1 MRPSLRTGG
10 IVLPAAI
17 AGALVLATVRG
28 VLRAGV
34 GALSA
39 DRVLGQIDFIKSAV
53 NFVDPIGMD
62 APAGVAIDQSAGH
75 VLVAD
80 TQNNRVMGW
89 KSIAAFTSGGAAD
102 LVIGQP
108 DFNSSGCNQN
118 APAPGATSLCQ
129 PIGVAVDVSHNV
141 YVGDTMNNRVLVFED
156 PFAALSSANQT
167 NDFAAFAVFGQL
179 GSFITNAGGLSANSL
194 SSPQGVAVDA
204 SNNLFVADVGN
215 NRALVF
221 FAPIPMTKVS
231 GPPGN
236 FGDATA
242 DVAIGQPNLVSG
254 ACNQGGGATL
264 TTLCMAPFFGVGIA
278 VDDGDNLYVADTQN
292 DRALEYNGPFGHGQA
307 NNTTADLVFEGNNL
321 AHPSGVAADSN
332 GNFYVSSETHNQVYE
347 YTQPVLL
354 DTADL
359 LNLMIGPGAQN
370 PNAASL
376 QFPMGLAID
385 AVNNLYVADQAN
397 NRVLEFNEGSS
408 PANKVANGAGG
419 QIDLS
424 HNAPN
429 YVDAIGEHGPGG
441 IAVDASSDPPHRH
454 LYVADSTNNRV
465 LGWNEVSSYFS
476 AQPADIAF
484 GQPGLFSYKCNNGV
498 AGGDVAGL
506 GPDSLCGPARMAV
519 DQKGNLY
526 VPDSGNN
533 RVLVYN
539 TPFNAASGEPGAGDA
554 VADFVYGQGGAFT
567 TRNCNLD
574 GASATSLCNPA
585 AVALDGAGN
594 IYIADAGNNRV
605 LEFAKAGNPPVAS
618 DALANRS
625 YGQGAVSDFS
635 DTQCADGVGQDPP
648 PSNHGMC
655 NPGGVALDMS
665 GNLFV
670 ADSSNNRVME
680 IDAPLVGT
688 QDATRVFGQAG
699 NFTASGC
706 NQGASSAP
714 GASTLCAPAG
724 LMLDL
729 FGNLWVADVSNDRVL
744 EYNAPFGSDTAAAMV
759 IGQGDG
765 GNFTTSGCNR
775 GIAPGD
781 LNGLGADS
789 LCAPAALAVDSN
801 IDLYVADTSNNRAL
815 VYDGIIATPTATPTP
830 TATATG
836 TASPT
841 ATATTT
847 ATATAT
853 GKATATATAS
863 ATATATPTPSATPTP
878 VDPKLTF
885 SPKSVKFGKST
896 IVNSVSKPKTVTIKN
911 GASKKSKIT
920 VIVTTESATAPFAVS
935 SQCSTSLAPGKS
947 CKVSVTFSPTDT
959 MAQSGELI
967 VNDDETG
974 EPQKIPL
981 SGTGKAPKVKK

>member
-1 MRPSLRTGG
+1 MRPNLRTGG

-17 AGALVLATVRG
+17 AAAFVLATMRG

-39 DRVLGQIDFIKSAV
+39 DRVLGQIDFIKTAV

-62 APAGVAIDQSAGH
+62 APAGVAIDQAAGH

-80 TQNNRVMGW
+80 TQNNRVLGW
-89 KSIAAFTSGGAAD
+89 KNEHAFVSGGAAD

-118 APAPGATSLCQ
+118 APAPDATRLCQ
-129 PIGVAVDVSHNV
+129 PIGVAVDGAHRV
-141 YVGDTMNNRVLVFED
+141 YVGDTRNNRVLVFED
-156 PFAALSSANQT
+156 PFAVLSSTNQT
-167 NDFAAFAVFGQL
+167 NDFAAFAVFGQA
-179 GSFITNAGGLSANSL
+179 GSLITNAGGLSANSL
-194 SSPQGVAVDA
+194 NGPQGAAVDA
-204 SNNLFVADVGN
+204 NGNLFVADVSN
-215 NRALVF
+215 NRVLVF
-221 FAPIPMTKVS
+221 FSPIPMAKPS

-242 DVAIGQPNLVSG
+242 DLAIGQPDLVSG

-264 TTLCMAPFFGVGIA
+264 ATLCMAPFFGVGIA
-278 VDDGDNLYVADTQN
+278 VDGSGDLYVADTKN
-292 DRALEYNGPFGHGQA
+292 DRALEYNGPFGYGQT
-307 NNTTADLVFEGNNL
+307 NNPAADLVFEGNNL
-321 AHPSGVAADSN
+321 AQPSGVAADSN
-332 GNFYVSSETHNQVYE
+332 GNFYVSSESHNQVYE
-347 YTQPVLL
+347 YTQPVPLK
-354 DTADL
+354 TADL

-408 PANKVANGAGG
+408 PADKVANGAGG
-419 QIDLS
+419 QINLS

-429 YVDAIGEHGPGG
+429 YVDAVGENAPGG

-465 LGWNEVSSYFS
+465 LGWNDVSSYVS
-476 AQPADIAF
+476 AQPADIAI
-484 GQPGLFSYKCNNGV
+484 GQPDLFSYKCNNGV

-526 VPDSGNN
+526 VADSANN

-539 TPFNAASGEPGAGDA
+539 TPFNAASGEPGAGDGS
-554 VADFVYGQGGAFT
+554 ADFVYGQGGAFT
-567 TRNCNLD
+567 TRNCNLK
-574 GASATSLCNPA
+574 GASATTLCNPA

-594 IYIADAGNNRV
+594 IYIADAWNNRV
-605 LEFAKAGNPPVAS
+605 LEFAKAGDPPVAS
-618 DALANRS
+618 DALASRS
-625 YGQGAVSDFS
+625 YGQGTVSDFS
-635 DTQCADGVGQDPP
+635 DTQCADGVGQDPS

-655 NPGGVALDMS
+655 NPGGVALDTS

-680 IDAPLVGT
+680 IDAPLAGT
-688 QDATRVFGQAG
+688 QNATRVFGQAG
-699 NFTASGC
+699 AFTASGC
-706 NQGASSAP
+706 NRGAAAP

-724 LMLDL
+724 LMLDML
-729 FGNLWVADVSNDRVL
+729 GNLWVADVNNDRVL
-744 EYNAPFGSDTAAAMV
+744 EYDAPFGSDSAAAMA
-759 IGQGDG
+759 IGQGDS

-789 LCAPAALAVDSN
+789 LCAPAAVAVDSN
-801 IDLYVADTSNNRAL
+801 IDLYVADTSNNRSL

-830 TATATG
+830 TASATR
-836 TASPT
+836 TPSPT
-841 ATATTT
+841 ATATMTAT

-853 GKATATATAS
+853 GSATATATA
-863 ATATATPTPSATPTP
+863 TATPSATPTQT
-878 VDPKLTF
+878 PKPGGKLKL
-885 SPKSVKFGKST
+885 SSNSIKFGKVAVGGKPAT
-896 IVNSVSKPKTVTIKN
+896 RTLKINNGGKVILVAGVPTQGAPFSVSGGEFTVSPHGSTAVTIQFTPTAK
-911 GASKKSKIT
+911 GAAHSAIAIT
-920 VIVTTESATAPFAVS
+920 SSDPKHRTA
-935 SQCSTSLAPGKS
+935 
-947 CKVSVTFSPTDT
+947 KV
-959 MAQSGELI
+959 
-967 VNDDETG
+967 
-974 EPQKIPL
+974 KL
-981 SGTGKAPKVKK
+981 SGTGK

>member
-1 MRPSLRTGG
+1 MRPSLRTVG

-17 AGALVLATVRG
+17 AVALWIATMGG

-34 GALSA
+34 GALIA
-39 DRVLGQIDFIKSAV
+39 DRVLGQIDFIKTAV

-62 APAGVAIDQSAGH
+62 APAGVAIDKSAGH

-80 TQNNRVMGW
+80 TQNNRVLGW
-89 KSIAAFTSGGAAD
+89 KSIGAFVSGGAAD

-118 APAPGATSLCQ
+118 ALAPEAASLCQ
-129 PIGVAVDVSHNV
+129 PIGVAVDVFHNV
-141 YVGDTMNNRVLVFED
+141 YVGDTLNNRVLVFED
-156 PFAALSSANQT
+156 PFAALSSSNQT
-167 NDFAAFAVFGQL
+167 NDFAAFAVFGQG
-179 GSFITNAGGLSANSL
+179 GSFVTNAGGLSANSL
-194 SSPQGVAVDA
+194 NGPQGVAVDA

-221 FAPIPMTKVS
+221 FSPIPMTEVS

-264 TTLCMAPFFGVGIA
+264 TTLCTASFFGVGVA
-278 VDDGDNLYVADTQN
+278 VDGGDNLYVADTKN
-292 DRALEYNGPFGHGQA
+292 DRALEYNGPFGYGQT
-307 NNTTADLVFEGNNL
+307 NNSTGDLVFEGNNL
-321 AHPSGVAADSN
+321 AQPSGVAVDSN
-332 GNFYVSSETHNQVYE
+332 GNFYVSSEPHNQVYE
-347 YTQPVLL
+347 YTQPVAL

-370 PNAASL
+370 PNAGSL

-397 NRVLEFNEGSS
+397 NRVLEFNEGGS
-408 PANKVANGAGG
+408 PGNRMANGVGG
-419 QIDLS
+419 QIDRS

-429 YVDAIGEHGPGG
+429 YVDAVGEDVPGG
-441 IAVDASSDPPHRH
+441 IAVDALSEPPYRH
-454 LYVADSTNNRV
+454 LYVADSKNNRV
-465 LGWNEVSSYFS
+465 LGWNDVSAYVS
-476 AQPADIAF
+476 AQPADIAL
-484 GQPGLFSYKCNNGV
+484 GQPELFSYKCNNGV

-526 VPDSGNN
+526 VADSGNN

-539 TPFNAASGEPGAGDA
+539 TPFNGASGEPGAGDTS
-554 VADFVYGQGGAFT
+554 ADFVYGQGGAFT
-567 TRNCNLD
+567 TMNCNLD

-585 AVALDGAGN
+585 AVALDGADN

-635 DTQCADGVGQDPP
+635 DTQCADGVGPDPP

-655 NPGGVALDMS
+655 NPGGVALDMA
-665 GNLFV
+665 GNLFI
-670 ADSSNNRVME
+670 ADSGNSRVME
-680 IDAPLVGT
+680 IDAPLEGT
-688 QDATRVFGQAG
+688 QAATRVFGQAG

-706 NQGASSAP
+706 NQGTSSAP

-724 LMLDL
+724 LMLDVL
-729 FGNLWVADVSNDRVL
+729 GNLWVADVNNDRVL
-744 EYNAPFGSDTAAAMV
+744 EYDAPFGSDTAAAMV

-789 LCAPAALAVDSN
+789 LCLPGAVAVDSN
-801 IDLYVADTSNNRAL
+801 IDLYVSDTGNNRSL
-815 VYDGIIATPTATPTP
+815 VYDGIVATPSATPTP
-830 TATATG
+830 TASATATP
-836 TASPT
+836 SPT
-841 ATATTT
+841 TTATTT

-853 GKATATATAS
+853 ATPTAS
-863 ATATATPTPSATPTP
+863 ATATATSTPSATPTP
-878 VDPKLTF
+878 TPEAGGKLKL
-885 SPKSVKFGKST
+885 SSRSIKFGKVAVGGQSAT
-896 IVNSVSKPKTVTIKN
+896 HTLKIRNGGKINLVAAVPTQSAPFPVSGGEFTVSPHGTTAVTIQFRPTAK
-911 GASKKSKIT
+911 GAAHGMIEIT
-920 VIVTTESATAPFAVS
+920 S
-935 SQCSTSLAPGKS
+935 SDPKHRTVEVK
-947 CKVSVTFSPTDT
+947 
-959 MAQSGELI
+959 
-967 VNDDETG
+967 
-974 EPQKIPL
+974 L
-981 SGTGKAPKVKK
+981 SGTGK

>member
-1 MRPSLRTGG
+1 M
-10 IVLPAAI
+10 
-17 AGALVLATVRG
+17 RG

-34 GALSA
+34 GALIA
-39 DRVLGQIDFIKSAV
+39 DRVLGQIDFIKTAV

-62 APAGVAIDQSAGH
+62 APAGVAIDQPAGH

-80 TQNNRVMGW
+80 TQNNRVLGW
-89 KSIAAFTSGGAAD
+89 KSIAAFKSGGAAD

-118 APAPGATSLCQ
+118 APAPAAASLCQ
-129 PIGVAVDVSHNV
+129 PIGVVVDLSHNV
-141 YVGDTMNNRVLVFED
+141 YVGDTLNNRVLVFGD
-156 PFAALSSANQT
+156 PFAALSSTNQT
-167 NDFAAFAVFGQL
+167 NNFGAFAVFGQA
-179 GSFITNAGGLSANSL
+179 GSFITHAGGLGANSL
-194 SSPQGVAVDA
+194 NGPQGVAVDA

-221 FAPIPMTKVS
+221 FSPVPMTEVS

-264 TTLCMAPFFGVGIA
+264 TTLCTAPFFGVGIA
-278 VDDGDNLYVADTQN
+278 VDGGDNLYVADTKN
-292 DRALEYNGPFGHGQA
+292 DRALEYNGPFGYGLA
-307 NNTTADLVFEGNNL
+307 NNPTADLVFEGNNL
-321 AHPSGVAADSN
+321 AQPSGVAVDAN
-332 GNFYVSSETHNQVYE
+332 GNFYVSSESHNQVYE
-347 YTQPVLL
+347 YTQPVAL

-370 PNAASL
+370 PNAATL

-385 AVNNLYVADQAN
+385 AVNDLYVADQAN
-397 NRVLEFNEGSS
+397 NRVLEFNEGGS
-408 PANKVANGAGG
+408 PGNKVANGAGG

-429 YVDAIGEHGPGG
+429 YVDAVGEDTPGG
-441 IAVDASSDPPHRH
+441 IAVDASSDPPYRH
-454 LYVADSTNNRV
+454 LYVADSKDNRV
-465 LGWNEVSSYFS
+465 LGWNDVSSYVS
-476 AQPADIAF
+476 AQPADMAL
-484 GQPGLFSYKCNNGV
+484 GQPDLFSYKCNNGV
-498 AGGDVAGL
+498 AGSDVAGL
-506 GPDSLCGPARMAV
+506 GADSLCGPARMAV

-526 VPDSGNN
+526 VADSGNN

-539 TPFNAASGEPGAGDA
+539 TPFNAASGEPGAGDGS
-554 VADFVYGQGGAFT
+554 ADFVYGQGGAFT

-574 GASATSLCNPA
+574 GASATSLRNPA

-594 IYIADAGNNRV
+594 IYIADSGNNRV

-635 DTQCADGVGQDPP
+635 DTQCADGVGPDPS
-648 PSNHGMC
+648 PSDHGMC
-655 NPGGVALDMS
+655 NPGGVALDMT
-665 GNLFV
+665 GNLFI
-670 ADSSNNRVME
+670 ADSSNNRVLE
-680 IDAPLVGT
+680 IDAPLEGT

-706 NQGASSAP
+706 NQGASSSP

-724 LMLDL
+724 LMLDVL
-729 FGNLWVADVSNDRVL
+729 GNLWVADANNDRVL
-744 EYNAPFGSDTAAAMV
+744 EYDAPFGSNTVAAMV

-789 LCAPAALAVDSN
+789 LCSPAAVAVDSN
-801 IDLYVADTSNNRAL
+801 IDLYVADTSNNRSL
-815 VYDGIIATPTATPTP
+815 VYDGIIATPSATPTP
-830 TATATG
+830 TASATATP
-836 TASPT
+836 SPT
-841 ATATTT
+841 ATAT
-847 ATATAT
+847 ATVT
-853 GKATATATAS
+853 ATATATAS
-863 ATATATPTPSATPTP
+863 STPSATSTPTATATPVNA
-878 VDPKLTF
+878 KLEI

-896 IVNSVSKPKTVTIKN
+896 KVNSVSEPKTVKIKN
-911 GASKKSKIT
+911 KSSKKSAIT
-920 VIVTTESATAPFAVS
+920 VSITGGSTAAPFAATT
-935 SQCSTSLAPGKS
+935 QCSTPLAPGES

-959 MAQSGELI
+959 TAQIGELI
-967 VNDDETG
+967 INDDEAG
-974 EPQKIPL
+974 GAQHLRL

>member
-1 MRPSLRTGG
+1 MRPSLRTVG

-17 AGALVLATVRG
+17 AVALWIATMGG

-34 GALSA
+34 GALIA
-39 DRVLGQIDFIKSAV
+39 DRVLGQIDFIKTAV

-62 APAGVAIDQSAGH
+62 APAGVAIDKSAGH

-80 TQNNRVMGW
+80 TQNNRVLGW
-89 KSIAAFTSGGAAD
+89 KSIAAFVSGGAAD

-118 APAPGATSLCQ
+118 APAPEAASLCQ
-129 PIGVAVDVSHNV
+129 PIGVAVDVFHNV
-141 YVGDTMNNRVLVFED
+141 YVSDTLNNRVLVFED
-156 PFAALSSANQT
+156 PFAALSSINQT
-167 NDFAAFAVFGQL
+167 NDFAAFAVFGQG
-179 GSFITNAGGLSANSL
+179 GSFVTNAGGLSANSL
-194 SSPQGVAVDA
+194 NGPQGVAVDA

-221 FAPIPMTKVS
+221 FSPIPMTEVS

-264 TTLCMAPFFGVGIA
+264 TTLCTAPFFGVGVA
-278 VDDGDNLYVADTQN
+278 VDGGDNLYVADTKN
-292 DRALEYNGPFGHGQA
+292 DRALEYNGPFGYGQT
-307 NNTTADLVFEGNNL
+307 NNSTADLVFEGNNL
-321 AHPSGVAADSN
+321 AQPSGVAVDSN
-332 GNFYVSSETHNQVYE
+332 GNFYVSSEPHNQVYE
-347 YTQPVLL
+347 YTQPVAL

-370 PNAASL
+370 PNAGSL

-397 NRVLEFNEGSS
+397 NRVLEFNEGGS
-408 PANKVANGAGG
+408 PGNRMANGVGG
-419 QIDLS
+419 QIDRS

-429 YVDAIGEHGPGG
+429 YVDAVGEDAPGG
-441 IAVDASSDPPHRH
+441 IAVDALSDPPYRH
-454 LYVADSTNNRV
+454 LYVADSKNNRV
-465 LGWNEVSSYFS
+465 LGWNDASAYVS
-476 AQPADIAF
+476 AQPADIAL
-484 GQPGLFSYKCNNGV
+484 GQPELFSYKCNNGV

-526 VPDSGNN
+526 VADSGNN

-539 TPFNAASGEPGAGDA
+539 TPFNGASGEPGAGDTS
-554 VADFVYGQGGAFT
+554 ADFVYGQGGAFT
-567 TRNCNLD
+567 TMNCNLD

-635 DTQCADGVGQDPP
+635 DTQCADGVGPDPP

-655 NPGGVALDMS
+655 NPGGVALDMA
-665 GNLFV
+665 GNLFI
-670 ADSSNNRVME
+670 ADSGNSRVME
-680 IDAPLVGT
+680 IDAPLEGT
-688 QDATRVFGQAG
+688 QTATRVFGQAG

-706 NQGASSAP
+706 NQGTSSAP

-724 LMLDL
+724 LMLDVL
-729 FGNLWVADVSNDRVL
+729 GNLWVADVNNDRVL
-744 EYNAPFGSDTAAAMV
+744 EYDAPFGSDTAAAMV

-789 LCAPAALAVDSN
+789 LCLPGAVAVDSN
-801 IDLYVADTSNNRAL
+801 IDLYVADTGNNRSL
-815 VYDGIIATPTATPTP
+815 VYDGIVATPSATPTP
-830 TATATG
+830 TASATATP
-836 TASPT
+836 SPT
-841 ATATTT
+841 TTATTT
-847 ATATAT
+847 ATATV
-853 GKATATATAS
+853 TATPTAS
-863 ATATATPTPSATPTP
+863 ATATATSTPSATPTP
-878 VDPKLTF
+878 TPEPGGKLKL
-885 SPKSVKFGKST
+885 SSRSIKFGKVAVGGQSAT
-896 IVNSVSKPKTVTIKN
+896 HTLKIRNGGKINLVAGVPTQSAPFPVSGGEFTVSPHGTTAVTIQFRPTAK
-911 GASKKSKIT
+911 GAAHGMIEIT
-920 VIVTTESATAPFAVS
+920 S
-935 SQCSTSLAPGKS
+935 SDPKHRTVEVK
-947 CKVSVTFSPTDT
+947 
-959 MAQSGELI
+959 
-967 VNDDETG
+967 
-974 EPQKIPL
+974 L
-981 SGTGKAPKVKK
+981 SGTGK

>member
-1 MRPSLRTGG
+1 MRE
-10 IVLPAAI
+10 
-17 AGALVLATVRG
+17 

-34 GALSA
+34 GAPSA
-39 DRVLGQIDFIKSAV
+39 DRVLGQINFINTAV

-62 APAGVAIDQSAGH
+62 APAGVAIDQPAGH

-89 KSIAAFTSGGAAD
+89 KSIPAFVSGGAAD

-108 DFNSSGCNQN
+108 DFNTSGCNQN
-118 APAPGATSLCQ
+118 APTPDATSLCQ
-129 PIGVAVDVSHNV
+129 PIGVAVDALHNV
-141 YVGDTMNNRVLVFED
+141 YVGDALNNRVLVFGD
-156 PFAALSSANQT
+156 PFAALRSTNQT
-167 NDFAAFAVFGQL
+167 NDFAAFAVFGQA
-179 GSFITNAGGLSANSL
+179 GSFITNAANENGLSANSL

-204 SNNLFVADVGN
+204 SNNLFVADVSN
-215 NRALVF
+215 NRVLVF
-221 FAPIPMTKVS
+221 FAPIPMTNVS

-242 DVAIGQPNLVSG
+242 DVAIGQLNLISG

-278 VDDGDNLYVADTQN
+278 VDDVDNLYVADTQN
-292 DRALEYNGPFGHGQA
+292 DRALEYNGPFGYRQT
-307 NNTTADLVFEGNNL
+307 NNATADLVFEGNNL
-321 AHPSGVAADSN
+321 EQPSGVAADSN
-332 GNFYVSSETHNQVYE
+332 GNFYVSSESHNQVYE
-347 YTQPVLL
+347 YTQPVPL
-354 DTADL
+354 DTEDL

-408 PANKVANGAGG
+408 PGHTVANGAGG

-429 YVDAIGEHGPGG
+429 YVDAIGEHAPGG

-454 LYVADSTNNRV
+454 LYVADSMNNRV
-465 LGWNEVSSYFS
+465 LGWNDVSSYVS
-476 AQPADIAF
+476 AQPANIAF
-484 GQPGLFSYKCNNGV
+484 GQPDLFSYKCNNGV
-498 AGGDVAGL
+498 AGGDLAGL
-506 GPDSLCGPARMAV
+506 GADSLCGPSRMAV

-526 VPDSGNN
+526 VADSGNN

-539 TPFNAASGEPGAGDA
+539 TPFNAASGEPGAGDG

-567 TRNCNLD
+567 TRSCNLD
-574 GASATSLCNPA
+574 GASATSLCSPA

-625 YGQGAVSDFS
+625 FGQGAVSDFS
-635 DTQCADGVGQDPP
+635 NTQCADGVGQDPP
-648 PSNHGMC
+648 PSNQGIC
-655 NPGGVALDMS
+655 NPGGVALDVS
-665 GNLFV
+665 GNLFI

-680 IDAPLVGT
+680 IDAPLMGT

-706 NQGASSAP
+706 NQGASSP
-714 GASTLCAPAG
+714 SASTLCGPAG
-724 LMLDL
+724 LMLDVL
-729 FGNLWVADVSNDRVL
+729 GNLWVADVNNDRVL
-744 EYNAPFGSDTAAAMV
+744 EYHAPFGSDTAATMV

-789 LCAPAALAVDSN
+789 LCAPAAVAVDSN
-801 IDLYVADTSNNRAL
+801 IDLYVADMSNNRSL
-815 VYDGIIATPTATPTP
+815 VYDGIIATPTATPT
-830 TATATG
+830 
-836 TASPT
+836 S
-841 ATATTT
+841 T

-853 GKATATATAS
+853 PTPTATMTATPTATAS
-863 ATATATPTPSATPTP
+863 ATATASGTATAPPTPSATPTP

-885 SPKSVKFGKST
+885 SPKSLKFGKST
-896 IVNSVSKPKTVTIKN
+896 TVNSVSKPKTVTIKN
-911 GASKKSKIT
+911 TASKKSAIT
-920 VIVTTESATAPFAVS
+920 VVVTGESAAAPFAVS
-935 SQCSTSLAPGKS
+935 SKCVTSLAPGKS
-947 CKVSVTFSPTDT
+947 CKVSVTFNPTDAT
-959 MAQSGELI
+959 AQSGELI
-967 VNDDETG
+967 INDDETG
-974 EPQKIPL
+974 EPQQIPL